1 MLLPSL
7 LAAKNNGGELAGMLL
22 VLFCLFGTEYAFFF
36 FLVLVLL
43 AITCPTIYS
52 DAWMDGGN
60 GRGAECGGN
69 ASTVREPYLIVWS
82 ALSGAGQGAQPGRE
96 KELTVVYAVVHAFP
110 PYRLF
115 FIKLVSTFPFRRG
128 EGRGEVRGG
137 ICQPVRSIQLPRG
150 SGVIRRV

>member
-1 MLLPSL
+1 MHGWMVEM
-7 LAAKNNGGELAGMLL
+7 GGDQ
-22 VLFCLFGTEYAFFF
+22 
-36 FLVLVLL
+36 
-43 AITCPTIYS
+43 S
-52 DAWMDGGN
+52 
-60 GRGAECGGN
+60 AEAMHPRFAN
-69 ASTVREPYLIVWS
+69 RTYLIVWS

-96 KELTVVYAVVHAFP
+96 QELTVVYAVVHAFP

>member
-69 ASTVREPYLIVWS
+69 APTVREPNSMERLVRRR
-82 ALSGAGQGAQPGRE
+82 PGRATRQRE
-96 KELTVVYAVVHAFP
+96 RANRCVRSGTRFSPLPSLLHQACFYLSLSE
-110 PYRLF
+110 
-115 FIKLVSTFPFRRG
+115 RRG
-128 EGRGEVRGG
+128 EGGGEGG
-137 ICQPVRSIQLPRG
+137 YMPTG
-150 SGVIRRV
+150 S